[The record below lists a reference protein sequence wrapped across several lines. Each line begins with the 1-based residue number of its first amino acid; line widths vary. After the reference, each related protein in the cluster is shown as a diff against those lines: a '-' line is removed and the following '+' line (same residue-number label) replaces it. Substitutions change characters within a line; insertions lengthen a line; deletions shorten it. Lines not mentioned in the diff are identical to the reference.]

1 MRHLLPTSLGRR
13 TVDPDTQRQAA
24 LNDLLD
30 LAWKARQEGRP
41 ATLQAV
47 YPTKTV
53 AVSVTGK
60 ACSLNCSHCSGHY
73 LEHMVD
79 IKDLPDVIAKEKPA
93 SILVSG
99 GCEVSG
105 AVPLLS
111 ALREVKE
118 LARKQAALGNRFSIN
133 VHPGIAPASVAREI
147 GETASVVSFDVV
159 LDDETIKEA
168 FHGMWT
174 GQDYIETFRNLRK
187 GKAVVVP
194 HILIGLKKGQ
204 IAGEFRAVDF
214 LLGEGIERLIFI
226 VLIPTANTP
235 WADVPP
241 PSIEDVARVIAWT
254 RARAPRL
261 DISLGCMRPAGK
273 YRREVDAMA
282 VRCGVDRI
290 VLPHPESLKVAAS
303 LGLSVVK
310 KEECCAFE

>member
-1 MRHLLPTSLGRR
+1 M
-13 TVDPDTQRQAA
+13 DPETLKNAA
-24 LNDLLD
+24 QNDLLQ
-30 LAWKARQEGRP
+30 LAWEARARGRP
-41 ATLQAV
+41 ATLDAV
-47 YPTKTV
+47 YPTKTI
-53 AVSVTGK
+53 AVSVTGT

-79 IKDLPDVIAKEKPA
+79 VRDLPAVIEKDRPA
-93 SILVSG
+93 SILLSG
-99 GCEVSG
+99 GCDLSG

-111 ALREVKE
+111 RLREVKG
-118 LARKQAALGNRFSIN
+118 LARKQAELGRPFSVN
-133 VHPGIAPASVAREI
+133 VHPGVATPEVAREI
-147 GETASVVSFDVV
+147 GESASVVSFDVV

-174 GQDYIETFRNLRK
+174 GQDYIDTFRNLRK
-187 GKAVVVP
+187 GKAQVVP
-194 HILIGLKKGQ
+194 HVLIGLKKGK

-214 LLGEGIERLIFI
+214 LLNEGIKSLIFI
-226 VLIPTANTP
+226 VLIPTAGTP

-254 RARAPRL
+254 RAQAPGL
-261 DISLGCMRPAGK
+261 DIALGCMRPAGR

-290 VLPHPESLKVAAS
+290 VLPHPDALKVAQS